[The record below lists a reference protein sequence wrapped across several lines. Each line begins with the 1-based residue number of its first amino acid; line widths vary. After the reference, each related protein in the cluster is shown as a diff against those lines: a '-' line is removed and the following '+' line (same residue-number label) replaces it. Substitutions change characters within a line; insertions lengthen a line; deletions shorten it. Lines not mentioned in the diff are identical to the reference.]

1 MAITAQMVKELR
13 DRTGAGM
20 MDCKNALNETDGDLE
35 EAIKFLRTK
44 GLAAASK
51 KAHRTASD
59 GVVVVEG
66 DEEAMVVLEL
76 NCETDFVARNPEFVS
91 FAEELAALALSSK
104 ATDVAEL
111 IGQAYSGDA
120 AHTVEEAISQRVAT
134 IGEKI
139 VLNRLERIEAGSGN
153 LLNSYIHGG
162 GKIGVVVEGAG
173 GVTPEALHDVAL
185 HVAAAEPRFVNR
197 DEVTEDLLE
206 TEEVRERVLDIRA
219 FNHAAE
225 VDPRLHCRIFALA
238 SITKPIVSVGVAR
251 LVDQGLGQLQPL
263 PHSHAIR
270 SDLPSH
276 HPFHPHLLKRFGSP
290 QPRLFRGESV
300 KRREEI
306 NEIQPSHEF
315 VKGVG
320 IRTISHPGGDPGVVP
335 GILAEDMNLTSARL
349 EETDDQVQHRAFARP
364 VGADDPCYPPPKADR
379 NSVQPHHIPIPF
391 GNRFQLNYIHQSDTS
406 TALTFRERAHRE
418 KAIRPRRIKRDQI
431 QWTLYL
437 GRIPNRSAPI

>member
-13 DRTGAGM
+13 DRTGTGM
-20 MDCKNALNETDGDLE
+20 MDCKNALNETDGNLE

-104 ATDVAEL
+104 ATGVAEL

-185 HVAAAEPRFVNR
+185 HVAAAEPRFVSR
-197 DEVTEDLLE
+197 EEVTEDLLE
-206 TEEVRERVLDIRA
+206 TEREI
-219 FNHAAE
+219 
-225 VDPRLHCRIFALA
+225 ALKQA
-238 SITKPIVSVGVAR
+238 
-251 LVDQGLGQLQPL
+251 VDQGKP
-263 PHSHAIR
+263 
-270 SDLPSH
+270 
-276 HPFHPHLLKRFGSP
+276 
-290 QPRLFRGESV
+290 
-300 KRREEI
+300 EEI
-306 NEIQPSHEF
+306 AKRIVEGKMEKFF
-315 VKGVG
+315 VQEV
-320 IRTISHPGGDPGVVP
+320 
-335 GILAEDMNLTSARL
+335 LL
-349 EETDDQVQHRAFARP
+349 DQAFAKETGKSVSEYLKEN
-364 VGADDPCYPPPKADR
+364 VGDDAT
-379 NSVQPHHIPIPF
+379 VV
-391 GNRFQLNYIHQSDTS
+391 RFVR
-406 TALTFRERAHRE
+406 F
-418 KAIRPRRIKRDQI
+418 K
-431 QWTLYL
+431 L
-437 GRIPNRSAPI
+437 GEGSGD